1 MKTTS
6 STTAPAALASAFRD
20 ASSPT
25 KSPAPPNAAGR
36 GAHPAQAL
44 PIVKTTFHGQSPWA
58 ALHFVA
64 SEVAAAVPRTR
75 TKPAAKA
82 KQPTSTP

>member
-1 MKTTS
+1 MMTTS
-6 STTAPAALASAFRD
+6 SNTAPAALASASRG

-25 KSPAPPNAAGR
+25 KSPAPPKAAGR
-36 GAHPAQAL
+36 GAHPTQAL

-58 ALHFVA
+58 ALQLVA
-64 SEVAAAVPRTR
+64 LEVAAAVPRTR

-82 KQPTSTP
+82 KQPTSIP